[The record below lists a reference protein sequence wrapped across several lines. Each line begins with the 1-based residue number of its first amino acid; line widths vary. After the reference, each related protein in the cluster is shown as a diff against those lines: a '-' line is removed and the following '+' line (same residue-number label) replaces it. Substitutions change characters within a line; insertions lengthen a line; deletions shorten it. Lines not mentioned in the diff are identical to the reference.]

1 MVSSSRRFR
10 WLIFSAA
17 LALPLW
23 AAAQDQQ
30 EKLLDRKYQAAVA
43 DYDAGRYSQAAME
56 LENLLPYAP
65 KSYEIHELLGMVFV
79 SLSEN
84 EKALDQLK
92 TAVQLKPDSA
102 AARTNLGTILFQSGK
117 SSLAAEQFR
126 EALRLEP
133 ASYDANHNLGEFY
146 VHSGSI
152 ADARPLLERAQ
163 QIQPGSYEN
172 GYDLAMADFLLGRL
186 DPAKLVI
193 QDLAKSK
200 DTSELHNLLGQI
212 DEKDGK
218 FVEAA
223 NQYELAA
230 HMDPSEEN
238 LFDWASELLLHM
250 TYEPAIAVYQDG
262 ARRFPDSP
270 RLWIG
275 LGLALYSRGKYDDAV
290 KALIKG
296 ADLSP
301 ADPRCYL
308 FLSKA
313 YDSSPTQA
321 DEVIQR
327 FRRYAESQPSNA
339 LAQYYYAVSLWK
351 GKRTGDATVDLSVV
365 EMLLRKSVG
374 LDDALPEAHV
384 QLGNLYADQHS
395 YEKSIPEYVRALEL
409 NQNLSDAHYR
419 LGTDY
424 VHVGQKDRAQKE
436 FDIYQKLRAEHLA
449 ELDKERAEVQQFVYS
464 TKATASTKP

>member
-1 MVSSSRRFR
+1 VSSIVR
-10 WLIFSAA
+10 WLIVCA
-17 LALPLW
+17 ALPLW

-30 EKLLDRKYQAAVA
+30 EKVLDRKYQAAVA
-43 DYDAGRYSQAAME
+43 DYDAGRYNQAATE
-56 LENLLPYAP
+56 LESLLPYAP

-84 EKALDQLK
+84 ERALDELK
-92 TAVQLKPDSA
+92 TAVQLNPDSA

-117 SSLAAEQFR
+117 AALAAEQFR

-152 ADARPLLERAQ
+152 AAAQPLLERAQ
-163 QIQPGSYEN
+163 QLQPGSYEN

-186 DPAKLVI
+186 DPAKQVI
-193 QDLAKSK
+193 QDLAKGK

-218 FVEAA
+218 FVDAA

-238 LFDWASELLLHM
+238 IFDWASELLLHM

-262 ARRFPDSP
+262 ARRYPDSP

-351 GKRTGDATVDLSVV
+351 GKRTGDAAVDLSTV
-365 EMLLRKSVG
+365 ESLLRKSVA

-384 QLGNLYADQHS
+384 QLGNLYADRHS

-409 NQNLSDAHYR
+409 NPNLSDAHYR

-464 TKATASTKP
+464 TKAAAAIKP

>member
-1 MVSSSRRFR
+1 VSSSSRFR
-10 WLIFSAA
+10 WLIFTTV

-30 EKLLDRKYQAAVA
+30 ATVLDQKYQAAVA
-43 DYDAGRYSQAAME
+43 DYDAGRYSQAAKE
-56 LENLLPYAP
+56 LQGLLPYAP

-92 TAVQLKPDSA
+92 TAVQLNPDSA

-117 SSLAAEQFR
+117 ASLAAEQFR
-126 EALRLEP
+126 EALRLES

-152 ADARPLLERAQ
+152 ADAQPLLERAQ
-163 QIQPGSYEN
+163 QLQPGSYEN
-172 GYDLAMADFLLGRL
+172 GYDLAMADFLLGHL
-186 DPAKLVI
+186 DAAKLVI
-193 QDLAKSK
+193 QDLSKGK

-212 DEKDGK
+212 YEKDGK
-218 FVEAA
+218 FVDAA

-238 LFDWASELLLHM
+238 IFDWASELLLHM

-351 GKRTGDATVDLSVV
+351 GKRTGDATVDLSTV
-365 EMLLRKSVG
+365 ESLLRKSIA

-409 NQNLSDAHYR
+409 DPNLSDAHYR

-436 FDIYQKLRAEHLA
+436 FDVYQKLRAEHLA

-464 TKATASTKP
+464 TKTTAPTKP